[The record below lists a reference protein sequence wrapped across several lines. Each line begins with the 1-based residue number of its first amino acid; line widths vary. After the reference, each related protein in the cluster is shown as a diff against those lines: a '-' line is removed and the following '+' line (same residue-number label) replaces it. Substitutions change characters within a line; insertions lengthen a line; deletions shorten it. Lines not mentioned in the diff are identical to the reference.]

1 MSKLSDRHYKE
12 KQPEE
17 TVGQIQKILK
27 NLEINVTENGRKKQ
41 HWNLCTA
48 VKDRKYGYRCERK
61 GNQ

>member
-27 NLEINVTENGRKKQ
+27 NLEINVTENGRKKAALELM
-41 HWNLCTA
+41 HC
-48 VKDRKYGYRCERK
+48 G
-61 GNQ
+61 